1 MAPNTEKTDSPKKR
15 EVADMPRV
23 GRVRRVMGQIVAVE
37 CDGDYRP
44 RLLELLIAENDPTIR
59 LEAYAYRE
67 GNMLYCLLL
76 SPISHI
82 DRMTNIVATQG
93 RISVPVGAK
102 MLGRAIDF
110 YGESVD
116 GMGPIEGAELRPI
129 YPSTDALAGRLKGPG
144 AILETKLKVIDFFAP
159 IQKGGKTALIGGAG
173 VGKTV
178 VQSEILHNF
187 LRTTEKGVSVYA
199 GIGERVREGHA
210 LWHLLREQK
219 VLEHTALVFGYVNKN
234 AVVRFRTAAAAAAL
248 AEYYRDEEKKD
259 VFFFID
265 NVFRFLQ
272 AGSELSTLLGEIPSE
287 FGYQPTLQT
296 EIAEF
301 ENRLVSTDRGS
312 ITSIQAMYVP
322 SDEFENPAVSATL
335 AHMDAT
341 IILSRDVAQQGRH
354 PSVDPLRSTSNA
366 IHPDIIGPDHYKAV
380 TEAVAVLNQYDRL
393 ARIVAVVGE
402 EELSLQNQQ
411 TYRRAEQIL
420 RYMTQDLFTTE
431 VEDGRPGVAVAR
443 QDTVR
448 DVRAILDG
456 KLDAVPPEKLRYI
469 GDLKTAKLF

>member
-1 MAPNTEKTDSPKKR
+1 MEPILNKNQIKDI
-15 EVADMPRV
+15 MPRV

-44 RLLELLIAENDPTIR
+44 RLLELLVAEDDPTIR

-67 GNMLYCLLL
+67 GRMLYCLLL
-76 SPISHI
+76 SPVSHVN
-82 DRMTNIVATQG
+82 RMTNIVATQR

-102 MLGRAIDF
+102 MFGRAIDF
-110 YGESVD
+110 FGEPVD
-116 GMGPIEGAELRPI
+116 GMGPIDGAELRPI
-129 YPSTDALAGRLKGPG
+129 YPTVAALAGKLKGPG
-144 AILETKLKVIDFFAP
+144 AILETGLKVIDFFAP

-173 VGKTV
+173 GGKTV

-187 LRTTEKGVSVYA
+187 LRTTERGVSVYA

-210 LWHLLREQK
+210 LWHLLKEQN

-234 AVVRFRTAAAAAAL
+234 AVVRFRTAAAAATL

-312 ITSIQAMYVP
+312 ITSIQA
-322 SDEFENPAVSATL
+322 
-335 AHMDAT
+335 
-341 IILSRDVAQQGRH
+341 
-354 PSVDPLRSTSNA
+354 
-366 IHPDIIGPDHYKAV
+366 
-380 TEAVAVLNQYDRL
+380 
-393 ARIVAVVGE
+393 IVK
-402 EELSLQNQQ
+402 SHS
-411 TYRRAEQIL
+411 
-420 RYMTQDLFTTE
+420 F
-431 VEDGRPGVAVAR
+431 
-443 QDTVR
+443 
-448 DVRAILDG
+448 
-456 KLDAVPPEKLRYI
+456 
-469 GDLKTAKLF
+469 